1 MKTRC
6 LFAHFNANKSDFLLI
21 GLFIFLSVILSAI
34 PTGFEN
40 RTGQPSVRCR
50 GLIIAT
56 DNDHVQQ
63 VNLIKTGDQLV
74 EIKILSGPFKG
85 KVFKANNPLLGR
97 MDRDTLFS
105 AGDTAF
111 VVLSLDAQGNVVF
124 VHPEAHYRIGLEALL
139 LCLFAVLLVCFGGIT
154 GIKALLSFVFAALT
168 LWKVLVPLLLKGW
181 DPVILTLGIT
191 FFLCAV
197 IILLVAGLNKKGATA
212 LAGSM
217 LGILTSGLLSIY
229 FTQKIHV
236 HGAVLPFA
244 EALLYSGFGH
254 LSLTKIFTA
263 AVFLACSGA
272 VMDLAMD
279 VAASMQ
285 AVVDRDPNISVLELM
300 GSGLNVGRAVTGTMT
315 TTLLFAYSGGYITL
329 LMAFMAQGVP
339 LSNTVNLIYVSS
351 EILKTLIGS
360 FGLVTVAPF
369 TAVCGGFILHRK

>member
-6 LFAHFNANKSDFLLI
+6 LFAHFKVNKSDALLI
-21 GLFIFLSVILSAI
+21 VFFIFLSIILLAI
-34 PTGFEN
+34 PTGFEK
-40 RTGQPSVRCR
+40 RTGQTAVRCR
-50 GLIIAT
+50 GQIIAA

-63 VNLIKTGDQLV
+63 INLIKTGDQLV

-97 MDRDTLFS
+97 MDRDTLF
-105 AGDTAF
+105 APGDTAF
-111 VVLSLDAQGNVVF
+111 VVLSLDKEGNVVF
-124 VHPEAHYRIGLEALL
+124 VNPEAHYRIGLEGVL

-168 LWKVLVPLLLKGW
+168 LWKVLVPMLLKGW

-191 FFLCAV
+191 FFLCTV

-244 EALLYSGFGH
+244 ETLLYAGFGH
-254 LSLTKIFTA
+254 LNLTKIFMA

-285 AVVDRDPNISVLELM
+285 AVVERDPDISILELM

-339 LSNTVNLIYVSS
+339 LSNTFNLIYVSS

-360 FGLVTVAPF
+360 FGLVAVAPF
-369 TAVCGGFILHRK
+369 TALCGGFILHRK